1 MTRRRF
7 IAKEVFSANRLVLK
21 PDVLAILSNTVKNI
35 KNTRVSQRQAVLYI
49 EDIKSLNKKQLQNLS
64 AFVNFQTSDY
74 GYTGEVYVKYK
85 YADEVRLEISSAQ
98 VLLFSKT
105 IDCINAV
112 IKQTNPNMHKDIEI
126 SLDKSN
132 CIIITYKK
140 QKVCSFKLELNINFT
155 ENKATVLNQ
164 VKDVIN
170 LIEQCIVLKNKC
182 SAIELNI
189 SNCTLSVGCADISY
203 SYTHNQIKTYEF
215 ISQLNKLES
224 LVDTLNTNQ
233 KLIEEAFK
241 PQAKLINKLQAGEHD
256 YRILSNQVLNTG
268 SNEFYGLLTNIKSD
282 FSRIFKVK
290 DIEFA

>member
-7 IAKEVFSANRLVLK
+7 IAKEVFSADRLVLK
-21 PDVLAILSNTVKNI
+21 PDVLAILSNAVKTI

-49 EDIKSLNKKQLQNLS
+49 EDINNLNKKQLQNLS

-112 IKQTNPNMHKDIEI
+112 VKQTNPNMHKDIEV

-155 ENKATVLNQ
+155 ENKAAVLNQ

-170 LIEQCIVLKNKC
+170 LLEQCIVLKNKC

-189 SNCTLSVGCADISY
+189 SNCTL
-203 SYTHNQIKTYEF
+203 
-215 ISQLNKLES
+215 
-224 LVDTLNTNQ
+224 
-233 KLIEEAFK
+233 
-241 PQAKLINKLQAGEHD
+241 
-256 YRILSNQVLNTG
+256 
-268 SNEFYGLLTNIKSD
+268 
-282 FSRIFKVK
+282 
-290 DIEFA
+290 